1 MCAENIFVDEL
12 SIEPCHKTMT
22 MTFQK
27 GLNYLKGQNGS
38 GKTML
43 LDYVAGIRNDQKQR
57 ISGNE
62 NIVYINQNIFF
73 ADRLTG
79 TDFVKFV
86 YRLDNKSREREKFF
100 ELTEKFDIDKKVDVK
115 TLMEKQ
121 WGLLSGGERKYL
133 YSMVL
138 LSLDREWYIL
148 DEPFAY
154 LDTEKKEILWK
165 VIEAF
170 ASEGKGVILTSH
182 EEDSRING
190 SDIHVINLD

>member
-86 YRLDNKSREREKFF
+86 YRLDNKSRER
-100 ELTEKFDIDKKVDVK
+100 FDIDKKVDVK

-170 ASEGKGVILTSH
+170 ASEGKGVILTPH

>member
-1 MCAENIFVDEL
+1 MSKVINIVGY
-12 SIEPCHKTMT
+12 SS
-22 MTFQK
+22 
-27 GLNYLKGQNGS
+27 NV
-38 GKTML
+38 GKTFLMESL
-43 LDYVAGIRNDQKQR
+43 IK
-57 ISGNE
+57 
-62 NIVYINQNIFF
+62 
-73 ADRLTG
+73 
-79 TDFVKFV
+79 
-86 YRLDNKSREREKFF
+86 
-100 ELTEKFDIDKKVDVK
+100 ELKNRGYSIATIKHDVHGFDIDKKVDVK

-170 ASEGKGVILTSH
+170 ASEGKGIILTSH

>member
-1 MCAENIFVDEL
+1 MSKVINIVGY
-12 SIEPCHKTMT
+12 SS
-22 MTFQK
+22 
-27 GLNYLKGQNGS
+27 NV
-38 GKTML
+38 GKTL
-43 LDYVAGIRNDQKQR
+43 LI
-57 ISGNE
+57 E
-62 NIVYINQNIFF
+62 NLIKE
-73 ADRLTG
+73 L
-79 TDFVKFV
+79 
-86 YRLDNKSREREKFF
+86 KSRGYSIATIKHDVHG
-100 ELTEKFDIDKKVDVK
+100 FDIDKKVDVK

-121 WGLLSGGERKYL
+121 WGLLSGGERRYL

-182 EEDSRING
+182 EEDSIING
-190 SDIHVINLD
+190 SDIHVIILY

>member
-1 MCAENIFVDEL
+1 MPQDHDNDFSEGIEL
-12 SIEPCHKTMT
+12 SEGAEWFGKNHAVRLCGRD
-22 MTFQK
+22 QK
-27 GLNYLKGQNGS
+27 
-38 GKTML
+38 
-43 LDYVAGIRNDQKQR
+43 DQKQHGYR
-57 ISGNE
+57 GE

-100 ELTEKFDIDKKVDVK
+100 EFTEKFDIDKKVDVK

>member
-62 NIVYINQNIFF
+62 NIVCLLYTSPSPR
-73 ADRLTG
+73 DLST
-79 TDFVKFV
+79 
-86 YRLDNKSREREKFF
+86 SR
-100 ELTEKFDIDKKVDVK
+100 
-115 TLMEKQ
+115 MP
-121 WGLLSGGERKYL
+121 S
-133 YSMVL
+133 S
-138 LSLDREWYIL
+138 
-148 DEPFAY
+148 A
-154 LDTEKKEILWK
+154 
-165 VIEAF
+165 
-170 ASEGKGVILTSH
+170 
-182 EEDSRING
+182 
-190 SDIHVINLD
+190 

>member
-1 MCAENIFVDEL
+1 
-12 SIEPCHKTMT
+12 
-22 MTFQK
+22 
-27 GLNYLKGQNGS
+27 
-38 GKTML
+38 
-43 LDYVAGIRNDQKQR
+43 
-57 ISGNE
+57 
-62 NIVYINQNIFF
+62 
-73 ADRLTG
+73 
-79 TDFVKFV
+79 
-86 YRLDNKSREREKFF
+86 
-100 ELTEKFDIDKKVDVK
+100 
-115 TLMEKQ
+115 MEKQ

-170 ASEGKGVILTSH
+170 ASEGKSVILTSH

>member
-1 MCAENIFVDEL
+1 MSKVINIVGY
-12 SIEPCHKTMT
+12 SS
-22 MTFQK
+22 
-27 GLNYLKGQNGS
+27 NV
-38 GKTML
+38 GKTL
-43 LDYVAGIRNDQKQR
+43 LI
-57 ISGNE
+57 E
-62 NIVYINQNIFF
+62 NLIKE
-73 ADRLTG
+73 L
-79 TDFVKFV
+79 
-86 YRLDNKSREREKFF
+86 KSRGYSIATIKHDVHG
-100 ELTEKFDIDKKVDVK
+100 FDIDKKVDVK